1 MFEFVRNDLFNATTY
16 FAAVDPKTGDKVR
29 STLKRNQYGGTIGG
43 PIRRDKLFFFGGY
56 QGTTIRQ
63 DPSDVRSYVPTAA
76 MLAGD
81 FTAFASGACNTRGP
95 ITLKDRYPDGSPT
108 GFVNNHINPA
118 LFSPAAKNIAAR
130 LPKTN
135 DPCGEIVF
143 GQRNLHDED
152 QVVGKVDYQQSNK
165 HSLFGRMLLT
175 YLDDTYAGDPT
186 NVLSGTQAGSSN
198 NEHDKAYAFTFGSTY
213 LVSSNTINSF
223 RLSYSKT
230 RQDTAPLTTF
240 DAKEI
245 GSKVYTYMP
254 KVMSITVNSGF
265 SMTGNPRR
273 LRANLY
279 QLADDVSTTRGK
291 HQFAFGGRVAQA
303 RTIGETGDTILPSY
317 TISGDATGAGLA
329 DFLLGKVQ
337 TFNQG
342 LGSGNYLRMKYI
354 SLYAQDTWQVTRRLT
369 ASAGLR
375 WSPVFPLED
384 YRRPVPNVSNFYID
398 RYRQGIRSKVFV
410 NAPPGFVR
418 PGIGAVQQR
427 S

>member
-108 GFVNNHINPA
+108 GFVDNHINPA

-165 HSLFGRMLLT
+165 HAVRT
-175 YLDDTYAGDPT
+175 HAAD
-186 NVLSGTQAGSSN
+186 LS
-198 NEHDKAYAFTFGSTY
+198 
-213 LVSSNTINSF
+213 
-223 RLSYSKT
+223 R
-230 RQDTAPLTTF
+230 
-240 DAKEI
+240 
-245 GSKVYTYMP
+245 
-254 KVMSITVNSGF
+254 
-265 SMTGNPRR
+265 
-273 LRANLY
+273 
-279 QLADDVSTTRGK
+279 
-291 HQFAFGGRVAQA
+291 
-303 RTIGETGDTILPSY
+303 
-317 TISGDATGAGLA
+317 
-329 DFLLGKVQ
+329 
-337 TFNQG
+337 
-342 LGSGNYLRMKYI
+342 
-354 SLYAQDTWQVTRRLT
+354 
-369 ASAGLR
+369 
-375 WSPVFPLED
+375 
-384 YRRPVPNVSNFYID
+384 
-398 RYRQGIRSKVFV
+398 
-410 NAPPGFVR
+410 
-418 PGIGAVQQR
+418 
-427 S
+427 